1 MQSSPKVKVVYFDQY
16 ASLVSAFL
24 VIYFEII
31 QSFFVCGLCNALLSY
46 VSVVYMQIYLGQD
59 FT

>member
-46 VSVVYMQIYLGQD
+46 VSVVYM
-59 FT
+59 